1 MYVERKIRQV
11 RFQEGS
17 VHRALFIGRWGDGED
32 LAKGPRR
39 ERTGARLGRA
49 RGAGLRASRRGRPR
63 PSRAAAG
70 LQGPC
75 CLLRGGNLAVVTSV
89 SEAAASA
96 SRSAVSSCCHS
107 LDRVPSMSDGR
118 VRPFAWQAAAAL
130 RVSVRFIVLQFTLL
144 DEGLG
149 VQLVDFTDTVRGV
162 RNEAIA
168 ERRRHLGPLDRL
180 DGVGVDRGDW
190 R

>member
-1 MYVERKIRQV
+1 M
-11 RFQEGS
+11 
-17 VHRALFIGRWGDGED
+17 
-32 LAKGPRR
+32 
-39 ERTGARLGRA
+39 
-49 RGAGLRASRRGRPR
+49 
-63 PSRAAAG
+63 
-70 LQGPC
+70 
-75 CLLRGGNLAVVTSV
+75 

-107 LDRVPSMSDGR
+107 LDRVASMSDGR
-118 VRPFAWQAAAAL
+118 VRPFAWRAAAAR

-149 VQLVDFTDTVRGV
+149 VQLVDFTDSVRGV

-168 ERRRHLGPLDRL
+168 ERRRHFGPLDRL
-180 DGVGVDRGDW
+180 DGVGVDWGDW